1 MYMQHMVHARSLPE
15 AYHRALLL
23 LNVFGDIRPCLAYT
37 TQEKS
42 ISITIDISRPLAEP
56 RISTF
61 IPCGPAEL
69 QQYVME
75 MTDGIL
81 DFEARQTHNWAYTY
95 HDRMVEQLI
104 EIVRILKKDRNSRR
118 AVVMIRRPEDIQTD
132 DPPCL
137 TMIQY
142 FINDNSLDCFVTFR
156 SNDAVKAFFM
166 NAFALIEIQHTL
178 ADILNCQVGHYVHTA
193 NSFHAYERDWNA
205 LRSFCEKYNEAC
217 EAHNDN
223 FATIVYDKSNL
234 PYMTESPDEYWQD
247 MMEEEIPEIMD
258 KVEYQM
264 DKHHITTPG
273 YFVGNLKQII
283 LRELGEI

>member
-1 MYMQHMVHARSLPE
+1 MYMHHMINAKSLPD
-15 AYHRALLL
+15 AYHLALLH
-23 LNVFGDIRPCLAYT
+23 LNTFGDIRDCPAYNT
-37 TQEKS
+37 REKS

-56 RISTF
+56 KISTF

-81 DFEARQTHNWAYTY
+81 DFETRQTHNWEYTY
-95 HDRMVEQLI
+95 HDRMVEQLV
-104 EIVRILKKDRNSRR
+104 EVVRILRKDRNSRR
-118 AVVMIRRPEDIQTD
+118 AVIMIRRPEDIQTD

-142 FINDNSLDCFVTFR
+142 LINDNSLDCFVTFR

-166 NAFALIEIQHTL
+166 NAFALIEIQHIL

-193 NSFHAYERDWNA
+193 NSFHAYERDWE
-205 LRSFCEKYNEAC
+205 LLKKFCMNYLDARDK
-217 EAHNDN
+217 HNDN

-234 PYMTESPDEYWQD
+234 PYMTESPEECWKD
-247 MMEEEIPEIMD
+247 MMEEEIPDIME
-258 KVEYQM
+258 KVSAQM
-264 DKHHITTPG
+264 EKHDIKVPG
-273 YFVGNLKQII
+273 YYTGDLKQII